1 MPIAHIEEGRVPVPT
16 VREENLIIHR
26 ELDKGVPR
34 WGSKDGRKKN
44 KP

>member
-26 ELDKGVPR
+26 ELDRIHMRVQL
-34 WGSKDGRKKN
+34 
-44 KP
+44 